1 MSEERKEGDGGKID
15 TDAFRR
21 GDEEAF
27 AAIVER
33 FLPLVW
39 KIVNGYASTDD
50 DRNDLCQEVF
60 VRVWEQ
66 RAKYRDRDLG
76 GWIGKLA
83 HNHARNWRK
92 ANEARKSGMEHY
104 STSYVVPSKEA
115 SEMLT
120 NPWRITKY
128 RRLRDAVR
136 GALGQIPRAQAKAF
150 ELVHLEGLGVR
161 EAARRM
167 DIAPA
172 TVRSHISHARKALR
186 THLADYNDDLS

>member
-1 MSEERKEGDGGKID
+1 MSEERKEGHGGDID

-21 GDEEAF
+21 GDKEAF
-27 AAIVER
+27 TAIVAR
-33 FLPLVW
+33 FRPLVW
-39 KIVNGYASTDD
+39 SIVNSYASTDD

-76 GWIGKLA
+76 GWIGRLA

-92 ANEARKSGMEHY
+92 ATEARKSGMEHY
-104 STSYVVPSKEA
+104 NTSHLVPSKEA

-120 NPWRITKY
+120 NPWRIMKY

-136 GALGQIPRAQAKAF
+136 DALDQIPPGQANAF
-150 ELVHLEGLGVR
+150 ALVHLEGLGVR

-167 DIAPA
+167 NIAPA
-172 TVRSHISHARKALR
+172 TVRSHLWRARNALR
-186 THLADYNDDLS
+186 TQLAAYSDDLS

>member
-66 RAKYRDRDLG
+66 REKYRDRDLG
-76 GWIGKLA
+76 GWIGRLA
-83 HNHARNWRK
+83 HNHARNWRR

-104 STSYVVPSKEA
+104 NTSHLVPSKEA

-120 NPWRITKY
+120 DPWRITKY

-136 GALGQIPRAQAKAF
+136 DALDQIPPGQANAF
-150 ELVHLEGLGVR
+150 ALVHLEGLGVR

-167 DIAPA
+167 NIAPV
-172 TVRSHISHARKALR
+172 TVRSHIWRARKALR
-186 THLADYNDDLS
+186 RQLADYGDDLS